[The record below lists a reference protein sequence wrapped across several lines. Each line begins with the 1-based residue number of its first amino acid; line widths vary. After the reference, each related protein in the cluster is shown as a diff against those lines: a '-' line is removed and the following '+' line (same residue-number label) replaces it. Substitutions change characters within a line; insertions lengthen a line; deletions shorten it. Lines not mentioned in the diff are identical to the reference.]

1 MDDDL
6 DKDAIGKELAECI
19 AEARELRA
27 ARASDPEAADYP
39 LLKQWQ
45 ADRLAR
51 TYADL
56 LASERYAPA
65 AEFFLSD
72 LYGPKDFR
80 GRDDELARVVP
91 VMVRV
96 LPARALF
103 TLLEAVKMDT
113 LSESLDTDMVRA
125 LRAAG
130 RSHAIDRDAY
140 VAAYRACGRRADR
153 EQQIALVDKIG
164 TTLDRL
170 THIPLIRISLRIMEG
185 PAYLAGLSALHS
197 FLQRGF
203 DAFSEMQGA
212 DEFLAIVTTRETVM
226 MKEWFG

>member
-6 DKDAIGKELAECI
+6 DKDAIGKKLAECI

-27 ARASDPEAADYP
+27 ARAADPEAEDYP

-113 LSESLDTDMVRA
+113 LSESLDTDMVKA

-130 RSHAIDRDAY
+130 RSHAINWEAY
-140 VAAYRACGRRADR
+140 AAAYRACGRRADR

-212 DEFLAIVTTRETVM
+212 DEFLAIVTTRETAM

>member
-1 MDDDL
+1 MDEDL

-27 ARASDPEAADYP
+27 ARASDPEAEDYP

-65 AEFFLSD
+65 AGFFLSD

-96 LPARALF
+96 LPARGAPPP
-103 TLLEAVKMDT
+103 T
-113 LSESLDTDMVRA
+113 
-125 LRAAG
+125 
-130 RSHAIDRDAY
+130 
-140 VAAYRACGRRADR
+140 ADR
-153 EQQIALVDKIG
+153 KVPG
-164 TTLDRL
+164 RC
-170 THIPLIRISLRIMEG
+170 
-185 PAYLAGLSALHS
+185 
-197 FLQRGF
+197 RG
-203 DAFSEMQGA
+203 
-212 DEFLAIVTTRETVM
+212 
-226 MKEWFG
+226 W

>member
-1 MDDDL
+1 MDEDL
-6 DKDAIGKELAECI
+6 DKDVIGKDLAECI

-113 LSESLDTDMVRA
+113 LSESLDTDMVNA

-130 RSHAIDRDAY
+130 RSHDIDGEAY
-140 VAAYRACGRRADR
+140 AAAYRACGRRADR

-170 THIPLIRISLRIMEG
+170 THIPLIRVSLRIMEG

-203 DAFSEMQGA
+203 DAFSEMHGA
-212 DEFLAIVTTRETVM
+212 EEFLAIVTTRETAM

>member
-1 MDDDL
+1 MP
-6 DKDAIGKELAECI
+6 I
-19 AEARELRA
+19 
-27 ARASDPEAADYP
+27 
-39 LLKQWQ
+39 
-45 ADRLAR
+45 
-51 TYADL
+51 L

-96 LPARALF
+96 LPARALL

-130 RSHAIDRDAY
+130 RSHAIDWDAY

-212 DEFLAIVTTRETVM
+212 DEFLAIVTTRETAM